1 MKKKMAHQ
9 QILQLKT
16 SQEKTQKPKK
26 SSFSGRLMN
35 KRTSKKIFPEIQKML
50 PKIVVKLFYNI

>member
-1 MKKKMAHQ
+1 MAHQ